1 MGSSRLRSS
10 PSRMEEERSE
20 LREKASV
27 SASCTCGQRTPGHQG
42 REREQALPRAQ
53 GSLRSLCPSRALPW
67 AASLASRAPAG
78 PADLL
83 FVMLALVAG
92 GQRGVV
98 VEDRAR
104 QVVNNGQLALQGVLD
119 D

>member
-83 FVMLALVAG
+83 FVVLALVAG